1 MTTKQERFAQLIA
14 SEDISQVAAYVD
26 AGYSSAQLDKQ
37 LRTKASALAGNG
49 DIVGRVAELRE
60 AAAKAAG
67 VTRDGHLAKL
77 AEIRD
82 LALAGDKTAQGN
94 VVKNYGAA
102 VQAEGLRGKHSGVA
116 APDKHQDVT
125 PDIPAEAMRLK
136 DQNVQLLEALVE
148 LNDSVPKYPHEVAD
162 IAVTHPKETQ
172 RLLDAVAGADAAIKA
187 ATEG

>member
-1 MTTKQERFAQLIA
+1 LLTAKQERFAHLIA
-14 SEDISQVAAYVD
+14 SEDISQVAAYID

-60 AAAKAAG
+60 AAREAAG
-67 VTRDGHLAKL
+67 VTRGGHLAKL

-82 LALAGDKTAQGN
+82 MALQGDKTAGGS

-125 PDIPAEAMRLK
+125 PDVPAEDAITELCTQAGVVHETARAHFMRG
-136 DQNVQLLEALVE
+136 LEALKTPYTPMP
-148 LNDSVPKYPHEVAD
+148 VPAP
-162 IAVTHPKETQ
+162 TQ
-172 RLLDAVAGADAAIKA
+172 TAPDMVQ
-187 ATEG
+187 